1 VAVVAGCRTPFCKAG
16 TAFNGLSALDLA
28 RYAALEVIERTN
40 ISGRDIDL
48 VVMGQVVPSP
58 LVPNLAREVSLLPQL
73 PKDVP
78 AHSVNEACASA
89 NQAITSAAD
98 QIARGH
104 CDVVLAGGA
113 DSLSNVPILHSKR
126 LSDAMVAFSKA
137 KTLGERLRIVSAVR
151 PRDLLPVAPAIAEP
165 STGMTMGQSAEK
177 MAKENGISR
186 ADQDAWALRSH
197 ERAHAGHVNGWLGRE
212 IVRIAVGDLVAAADN
227 SVRADAS
234 LDQMARLAPVFD
246 RRHGSVTA
254 ANASPLSDGAAV
266 VLLMAEDAAKALGHA
281 PLAYLRSYALAAV
294 DPGEQLLMG
303 PVVAVPVALTRA
315 GITWRDL
322 GLIEMHEAFS
332 AQVLSNFRG
341 FEQQHGWDVDP
352 DIVNVMGGSIAIGHP
367 FGATGARLVATLA
380 HEMRRRAVQFG
391 LVSVCA
397 QGGMGS
403 ALVLEAA

>member
-1 VAVVAGCRTPFCKAG
+1 
-16 TAFNGLSALDLA
+16 
-28 RYAALEVIERTN
+28 
-40 ISGRDIDL
+40 
-48 VVMGQVVPSP
+48 
-58 LVPNLAREVSLLPQL
+58 
-73 PKDVP
+73 
-78 AHSVNEACASA
+78 
-89 NQAITSAAD
+89 
-98 QIARGH
+98 
-104 CDVVLAGGA
+104 
-113 DSLSNVPILHSKR
+113 
-126 LSDAMVAFSKA
+126 
-137 KTLGERLRIVSAVR
+137 
-151 PRDLLPVAPAIAEP
+151 
-165 STGMTMGQSAEK
+165 
-177 MAKENGISR
+177 
-186 ADQDAWALRSH
+186 
-197 ERAHAGHVNGWLGRE
+197 VNGWLGRE